1 MASPGALVVDD
12 DHDLNELIARVL
24 TAVGYEVT
32 TATDAES
39 ARRTVRETT
48 PALVTLDLSLPGVT
62 GTDLLRDISAA
73 TDAHVLLVTGH
84 VLSDAER
91 AEARLAGAA
100 DVLIKPFSL
109 RDLREH
115 AARLLAAEGATA
127 RAS

>member
-39 ARRTVRETT
+39 ARRMALEQT
-48 PALVTLDLSLPGVT
+48 PALVTLDLSLPGVS
-62 GTDLLRDISAA
+62 GTELLRDISAA

-100 DVLIKPFSL
+100 EVLIKPFSL
-109 RDLREH
+109 RDLRER
-115 AARLLAAEGATA
+115 AALLLAAEGTTA